1 MLKYLL
7 EIKNRL
13 FLLFLTYIFT
23 IAASYY
29 WKDTLL
35 FLIINPK
42 FQINYKQDQL
52 FYFIFTDVT
61 EVFSIY
67 FKLIIFISFQVALI
81 YTIYHVFIFFS
92 PALFKTEFKHLKLIL
107 KLLYFIWLTSGLFAH
122 NLIIPVSWN
131 FFLSFQSLTL
141 DESFSLYFEAK
152 LSEYFYFYTSF
163 YYICSLY
170 FQSFFFLFYCL
181 SYANNSIKK
190 FRKLYYFSFVLL
202 STLLCPDFITQILL
216 SLICIAI
223 YESFVLIF
231 LFITLKNKLFLRLN
245 LVTN

>member
-1 MLKYLL
+1 MFKYLL

-42 FQINYKQDQL
+42 FQANFKKDKL

-67 FKLIIFISFQVALI
+67 LKLIIFISFQIALV
-81 YTIYHVFIFFS
+81 YTIYHVFTFFS
-92 PALFKTEFKHLKLIL
+92 PALFKTEFKHLRLTLKFLYLTWLI
-107 KLLYFIWLTSGLFAH
+107 SGLFAH
-122 NLIIPVSWN
+122 NLIIPISWD

-141 DESFSLYFEAK
+141 VESFNLCFEAK
-152 LSEYFYFYTSF
+152 LNEYFYFYTSL

-170 FQSFFFLFYCL
+170 FQSFFFLFCCL
-181 SYANNSIKK
+181 SYANTSIRR
-190 FRKLYYFSFVLL
+190 FRKLYYFGFVLL
-202 STLLCPDFITQILL
+202 STLLCPDFMTQILL

-223 YESFVLIF
+223 YESFVFIFIF
-231 LFITLKNKLFLRLN
+231 LTLKNKLLLRFN
-245 LVTN
+245 LVTS